1 MTKSTQATKSTEAT
15 EAMATATT
23 DALVKSQK
31 AFAKTTET
39 SEKFAENMID
49 YNTAVIK
56 SGEALVK
63 KAYDNYLSNVA
74 AAFDGAK
81 ALTKTSDV
89 ADFYKVAS
97 SNYASAAEKISDQS
111 KELAELSAK
120 ALKENSETVKKLYTK
135 AFAA

>member
-1 MTKSTQATKSTEAT
+1 MAKTTQTTEALASVTTEALEKTQEVFTKS
-15 EAMATATT
+15 
-23 DALVKSQK
+23 
-31 AFAKTTET
+31 TET
-39 SEKFAENMID
+39 SEKFAETLID
-49 YNTAVIK
+49 YNTSVIK

-74 AAFDGAK
+74 AAFDNAK

-97 SNYASAAEKISDQS
+97 SNYTSAAEKFSAQG
-111 KELAELSAK
+111 KELTELSAK
-120 ALKENSETVKKLYTK
+120 ALKENTETAKKLYSK

>member
-1 MTKSTQATKSTEAT
+1 MAKSTQAT

-23 DALVKSQK
+23 EALVKTQEV
-31 AFAKTTET
+31 FAKSTET
-39 SEKFAENMID
+39 SEKFAENLID

-56 SGEALVK
+56 SGEALAK

-97 SNYASAAEKISDQS
+97 SNYAAAAEKFSAQG

-120 ALKENSETVKKLYTK
+120 ALKENSETAKKLYSK

>member
-1 MTKSTQATKSTEAT
+1 MAKTTQATET
-15 EAMATATT
+15 MATATT
-23 DALVKSQK
+23 EALVKSQEV
-31 AFAKTTET
+31 FAKTTET
-39 SEKFAENMID
+39 SEKVAENLID

-63 KAYDNYLSNVA
+63 KAYDIYMSNVA
-74 AAFDGAK
+74 ATFDGAK
-81 ALTKTSDV
+81 ALTKTTDV

-97 SNYASAAEKISDQS
+97 SNYASVAEKFTTQG

-120 ALKENSETVKKLYTK
+120 ALKENAETAKKLYSK

>member
-1 MTKSTQATKSTEAT
+1 MAKTTQTT
-15 EAMATATT
+15 EAMAT
-23 DALVKSQK
+23 V
-31 AFAKTTET
+31 TTEALEKT
-39 SEKFAENMID
+39 QEVFTKSTANTEKFAETLVD

-56 SGEALVK
+56 SYEALTK

-81 ALTKTSDV
+81 ALTKTTDV
-89 ADFYKVAS
+89 AGFYIVAS
-97 SNYASAAEKISDQS
+97 ANYTTAAEKFSTQG

-120 ALKENSETVKKLYTK
+120 ALKENTETAKKLYSK

>member
-1 MTKSTQATKSTEAT
+1 MAKTTQANEAI
-15 EAMATATT
+15 ATATT
-23 DALVKSQK
+23 EALVKTQEV
-31 AFAKTTET
+31 FAKSTET
-39 SEKFAENMID
+39 SEKVAENLID
-49 YNTAVIK
+49 YNTAIIK

-63 KAYDNYLSNVA
+63 KAYDNYVANVA

-89 ADFYKVAS
+89 AEFYKVSS
-97 SNYASAAEKISDQS
+97 SNFASAADKFSAQG

-120 ALKENSETVKKLYTK
+120 ALKDNTETAKKLYTK